1 MPCFNA
7 QASVARAVNSIQQQT
22 LSNWELIVVDD
33 GSQDESAK
41 IVEEIAAK
49 DHRIQVITKALLA
62 RLMQDLKPHRESS
75 LPAWMLMMFHC
86 QCV

>member
-22 LSNWELIVVDD
+22 LSSWELIVVDD
-33 GSQDESAK
+33 GSQDDSAE

-49 DHRIQVITKALLA
+49 DHRIKLI
-62 RLMQDLKPHRESS
+62 RRPHQGVVGASNAGLE
-75 LPAWMLMMFHC
+75 AA
-86 QCV
+86 